1 MQLLA
6 RTKKNMCLAKET
18 LYSSFKHLF
27 NNFYSYLPCLA
38 FFFITA
44 SFWQLGILSILD
56 KGSSLSDSGLLMG
69 HFMLISGLLVIPL
82 SILSDQFSKRLMVL
96 SGFASISLAGLL
108 RIWSVEWGS
117 DLSFFLLG
125 AGIGCLGAPLKIF
138 TKCLVQKYSKTKV
151 QDSDI
156 YLTIEVCNRLMILVS
171 SFTSWRMLKY
181 DSDLPWLFWSG
192 LSIGISILLL
202 SNSGMNESQKISGKD
217 AEINGGKFISS
228 LFNPQVS
235 ILNICTIFLGIEMG
249 IRSVILNPYIKDIL
263 NQGDLS
269 SLQLQGVVQASAGFF
284 GTFFF
289 KFLSNRFFNDFQSSQ
304 KSKEL
309 LYTVFIVVAMLI
321 YAGLNFTTSIT
332 HSYSVF
338 LFFSGLAIVS
348 MGWFFPLRDSLMGL
362 YSNKKNETFLL
373 GSMFSVQYI
382 SAAITLYFL
391 KLIRI
396 ELGEIRIYWKYGSAM
411 LVVASTILICIP
423 LLSASDM
430 FQSKT
435 GSSPSSMG

>member
-1 MQLLA
+1 
-6 RTKKNMCLAKET
+6 
-18 LYSSFKHLF
+18 
-27 NNFYSYLPCLA
+27 
-38 FFFITA
+38 
-44 SFWQLGILSILD
+44 
-56 KGSSLSDSGLLMG
+56 
-69 HFMLISGLLVIPL
+69 
-82 SILSDQFSKRLMVL
+82 
-96 SGFASISLAGLL
+96 
-108 RIWSVEWGS
+108 
-117 DLSFFLLG
+117 
-125 AGIGCLGAPLKIF
+125 
-138 TKCLVQKYSKTKV
+138 
-151 QDSDI
+151 
-156 YLTIEVCNRLMILVS
+156 
-171 SFTSWRMLKY
+171 MLKY

-289 KFLSNRFFNDFQSSQ
+289 KFLSNRFFKDFQSSQ

-321 YAGLNFTTSIT
+321 YAGLNFTASIT

-411 LVVASTILICIP
+411 LVVASAILISIP